1 MVYEETGKQPVGSVK
16 TIRIG
21 LDITVTMGKNW
32 FNNLKINIKA
42 KQSLSD
48 IFSYSQRVVLDT
60 IKYFEQS
67 NFI

>member
-16 TIRIG
+16 TIQIG

>member
-16 TIRIG
+16 TIQIG

-48 IFSYSQRVVLDT
+48 IFSYSQRVVLDA

-67 NFI
+67 IFI

>member
-16 TIRIG
+16 TIQIG

-42 KQSLSD
+42 KRSLSD
-48 IFSYSQRVVLDT
+48 IFSYSQRVVLDA

>member
-16 TIRIG
+16 TIQIG

-60 IKYFEQS
+60 IKYFE
-67 NFI
+67 

>member
-16 TIRIG
+16 TIQIG

-48 IFSYSQRVVLDT
+48 IFSYSQRVVLDA